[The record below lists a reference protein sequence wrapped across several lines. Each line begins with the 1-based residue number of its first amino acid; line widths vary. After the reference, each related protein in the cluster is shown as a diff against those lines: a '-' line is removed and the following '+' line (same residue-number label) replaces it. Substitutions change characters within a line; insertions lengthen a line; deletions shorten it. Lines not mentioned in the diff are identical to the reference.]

1 MKDSVLEALEFINV
15 SSLSYSE
22 WLQVGMALKAEGY
35 DCSVWENWSRADER
49 YHKGECERKWRG
61 FNGSANPVTG
71 ATIVQ
76 MAKSRGYAP
85 SSRYEGDGCLGWDD
99 EIEYDGELIS
109 LTKAIYKEGYEQ
121 LIEYLETLYKSDDI
135 VGYCTTDS
143 FYSSEKEKWM
153 PKNGVYHRTAGELIN
168 ALKKYKDDIGAAVGD
183 YKKEAGAWIRI
194 NPLDGKYVNR
204 ENVMAFRYV
213 LVESDEISQEE
224 QIQFY
229 EQWKLPIAAL
239 VNSGSK
245 SIHAIVHIDAETDEI
260 YTKRVQFLFDFLK
273 KHNFPIDES
282 NKNPNKYS
290 RMPGVYRGDKMQ
302 SLITTNMGCKNYDEW
317 FNYIDTLENA
327 FEEDNMLELF
337 DNPPELAPELIEGLI
352 RLGHK
357 LLLQGPSKSGKSF
370 MLIEL
375 SICLAEG
382 LDFIGFKCRKSKV
395 VYINLEIDRA
405 SVIHRFK
412 AIYEALGIKKPTQN
426 IKILNLRGKAKP
438 LDELVPK
445 LVKQFAGKGY
455 EAIILDPIYKTLNGD
470 ENSASD
476 MAQFT
481 NQFDIICDKLHAT
494 AIYAHHH
501 AKGTSGQKSAQ
512 DRSSGSGV
520 FARDPDGIIDFSE
533 LEFTDEFKEAHPEL
547 EYTDTG
553 WAVECITREFKK
565 PRNRN
570 VWFKYPLHIVDGG
583 TLDELLVKGDARL
596 TMKKTNEQKWKEKE
610 KDFHRA
616 YDANDLFGDGV
627 LVNDLVTYL
636 GYDKKTVVAHALRFH
651 YELVDNE
658 TKVVRREE
666 VDLEEN

>member
-1 MKDSVLEALEFINV
+1 MKDNILEALEHIDPA
-15 SSLSYSE
+15 SLNYSE
-22 WLQVGMALKAEGY
+22 WLQVGMALKDEGY
-35 DCSVWENWSRADER
+35 DVSVWENWSKADER
-49 YHKGECERKWRG
+49 YHAGECERKWRG
-61 FNGSANPVTG
+61 FNGSSNPVKAG
-71 ATIVQ
+71 TIMQ
-76 MAKSRGYAP
+76 MAMNNGYHP
-85 SSRYEGDGCLGWDD
+85 TNYEGDGCLNWDD
-99 EIEYDGELIS
+99 EIEFDGVLVS
-109 LTKAIYKEGYEQ
+109 LTHEIHLAPYEQ
-121 LIEYLETLYKSDDI
+121 LIKYIETLFSPNEI
-135 VGYCTTDS
+135 VGYVTSDTRFNRDKDK
-143 FYSSEKEKWM
+143 FE
-153 PKNGVYHRTAGELIN
+153 PLRGVYHRTALEVIN

-194 NPLDGKYVNR
+194 NPLDGSGVSR
-204 ENVMAFRYV
+204 DNVTAYRHV
-213 LVESDEISQEE
+213 LVESDEIPQEE

-245 SIHAIVHIDAETDEI
+245 SIHAIVKIYAENDEI
-260 YTKRVQFLFDFLK
+260 YQKRVQFLFEFLK

-282 NKNPNKYS
+282 NKNPNKLS
-290 RMPGVYRGDKMQ
+290 RMPGVYRGDKLQ
-302 SLITTNMGCKNYDEW
+302 NLITTDIGCKDWDEW

-327 FEEDNMLELF
+327 FEEDNMLDLF
-337 DNPPELAPELIEGLI
+337 DNPPELAPELIGGLV

-382 LDFIGFKCRKSKV
+382 LDFIGFPCRKSKV

-426 IKILNLRGKAKP
+426 ITILNLRGKAKP
-438 LDELVPK
+438 LDQLVPL
-445 LVKQFAGKGY
+445 LVKQFHDKGY
-455 EAIILDPIYKTLNGD
+455 EAVIIDPIYKTLNGD

-533 LEFTDEFKEAHPEL
+533 LEMDEDYRKDHPDL

-553 WAVECITREFKK
+553 WQVECITREFKK
-565 PRNRN
+565 PRTKK
-570 VWFKYPLHIVDGG
+570 VWFKYPLHIVDTGE
-583 TLDELLVKGDARL
+583 LDPLLVKGDARL
-596 TMKKTNEQKWKEKE
+596 NQKKTGEEQWEEK
-610 KDFHRA
+610 KQNFINA
-616 YDANDLFGDGV
+616 YNANNFDGSGV
-627 LVNDLVTYL
+627 SVIDMATYL
-636 GYDKKTVVAHALRFH
+636 GVSKNTVINHAERFNKEFELNEDRTIVKK
-651 YELVDNE
+651 
-658 TKVVRREE
+658 KEE
-666 VDLEEN
+666 IS

>member
-1 MKDSVLEALEFINV
+1 MKDNILEALEHIDPA
-15 SSLSYSE
+15 SLNYSE
-22 WLQVGMALKAEGY
+22 WLQVGMALKDEGY
-35 DCSVWENWSRADER
+35 DVSVWENWSKADER
-49 YHKGECERKWRG
+49 YHAGECERKWRG
-61 FNGSANPVTG
+61 FNGSSNPVKAG
-71 ATIVQ
+71 TIMQ
-76 MAKSRGYAP
+76 MAMNNGYHP
-85 SSRYEGDGCLGWDD
+85 TNYEGDGCLNWDD
-99 EIEYDGELIS
+99 EIEFDGVLVS
-109 LTKAIYKEGYEQ
+109 LTHEIHLAPYEQ
-121 LIEYLETLYKSDDI
+121 LIKYIETLFNPNEI
-135 VGYCTTDS
+135 VGYVTSDTRFNRDKDK
-143 FYSSEKEKWM
+143 FE
-153 PKNGVYHRTAGELIN
+153 PLRGVYHRTALEVIN

-194 NPLDGKYVNR
+194 NPLDGSGVSR
-204 ENVMAFRYV
+204 DNVTAYRHV
-213 LVESDEISQEE
+213 LVESDEIPQEE

-245 SIHAIVHIDAETDEI
+245 SVHAIVKIYAENDEI
-260 YTKRVQFLFDFLK
+260 YQKRVQFLFEFLK

-282 NKNPNKYS
+282 NKNPNKLS
-290 RMPGVYRGDKMQ
+290 RMPGVYRGDKLQ
-302 SLITTNMGCKNYDEW
+302 SLITTDIGCKDWDEW

-327 FEEDNMLELF
+327 FEEDNMLDLF
-337 DNPPELAPELIEGLI
+337 DNPPELAPELIGGLV

-382 LDFIGFKCRKSKV
+382 LDFIGFPCRKSKV

-426 IKILNLRGKAKP
+426 ITILNLRGKAKP
-438 LDELVPK
+438 LDQLVPL
-445 LVKQFAGKGY
+445 LVKQFHDKGY
-455 EAIILDPIYKTLNGD
+455 EAVIIDPIYKTLNGD

-533 LEFTDEFKEAHPEL
+533 LEMDEDYRKDHPDL

-553 WAVECITREFKK
+553 WQVECITREFKK
-565 PRNRN
+565 PRTKK
-570 VWFKYPLHIVDGG
+570 VWFKYPLHIVDTGE
-583 TLDELLVKGDARL
+583 LDPLLVKGDARL
-596 TMKKTNEQKWKEKE
+596 NQKKTGEEQWEEK
-610 KDFHRA
+610 KQNFINA
-616 YDANDLFGDGV
+616 YNANNFDGTGV
-627 LVNDLVTYL
+627 SVIDMATYL
-636 GYDKKTVVAHALRFH
+636 GVSKNTVINHAERFNKEFELNEDRTIVKK
-651 YELVDNE
+651 
-658 TKVVRREE
+658 KEE
-666 VDLEEN
+666 IS

>member
-1 MKDSVLEALEFINV
+1 MKDNILEALEHIDPA
-15 SSLSYSE
+15 SLNYSE
-22 WLQVGMALKAEGY
+22 WLQVGMALKDEGY
-35 DCSVWENWSRADER
+35 DVSVWENWSKADER
-49 YHKGECERKWRG
+49 YHAGECERKWRG
-61 FNGSANPVTG
+61 FNGSSNPVKAG
-71 ATIVQ
+71 TIMQ
-76 MAKSRGYAP
+76 MAMNNGYHP
-85 SSRYEGDGCLGWDD
+85 TNYEGDGCLNWDD
-99 EIEYDGELIS
+99 EIEFDGVLVS
-109 LTKAIYKEGYEQ
+109 LTHEIHLAPYEQ
-121 LIEYLETLYKSDDI
+121 LIKYIETLFNPNEI
-135 VGYCTTDS
+135 VGYVTSDTRFNRD
-143 FYSSEKEKWM
+143 KEKFE
-153 PKNGVYHRTAGELIN
+153 PLRGVYHRTALEVIN

-194 NPLDGKYVNR
+194 NPLDGSGVSR
-204 ENVMAFRYV
+204 DNVTAYRHV
-213 LVESDEISQEE
+213 LVESDEIPQEE

-245 SIHAIVHIDAETDEI
+245 SIHAIVKIYAENDEI
-260 YTKRVQFLFDFLK
+260 YQKRVQFLFEFLK

-282 NKNPNKYS
+282 NKNPNKLS
-290 RMPGVYRGDKMQ
+290 RMPGVYRGDKLQ
-302 SLITTNMGCKNYDEW
+302 SLITTDIGCKDWDEW

-327 FEEDNMLELF
+327 FEEDNMLDLF
-337 DNPPELAPELIEGLI
+337 DNPPELAPELIGGLV

-382 LDFIGFKCRKSKV
+382 LDFIGFPCRKSKV

-426 IKILNLRGKAKP
+426 ITILNLRGKAKP
-438 LDELVPK
+438 LDQLVPL
-445 LVKQFAGKGY
+445 LVKQFHDKGY
-455 EAIILDPIYKTLNGD
+455 EAVIIDPIYKTLNGD

-533 LEFTDEFKEAHPEL
+533 LEMDEDYRKDHPDL

-553 WAVECITREFKK
+553 WQVECITREFKK
-565 PRNRN
+565 PRTKK
-570 VWFKYPLHIVDGG
+570 VWFKYPLHIVDTGE
-583 TLDELLVKGDARL
+583 LDPLLVKGDARL
-596 TMKKTNEQKWKEKE
+596 NQKKTGEEQWEEK
-610 KDFHRA
+610 KQNFINA
-616 YDANDLFGDGV
+616 YNANNFDGTGV
-627 LVNDLVTYL
+627 SVIDMATYL
-636 GYDKKTVVAHALRFH
+636 GVSKNTVINHAERFNKEFELNEDRTIVKK
-651 YELVDNE
+651 
-658 TKVVRREE
+658 KEE
-666 VDLEEN
+666 IS

>member
-1 MKDSVLEALEFINV
+1 MKDNILEALEHIDPA
-15 SSLSYSE
+15 SLNYSE
-22 WLQVGMALKAEGY
+22 WLQVGMALKDEGY
-35 DCSVWENWSRADER
+35 DVSVWENWSKADER
-49 YHKGECERKWRG
+49 YHAGECERKWRG
-61 FNGSANPVTG
+61 FNGSSNPVKAG
-71 ATIVQ
+71 TIMQ
-76 MAKSRGYAP
+76 MAMNNGYHP
-85 SSRYEGDGCLGWDD
+85 TNYEGDGCLNWDD
-99 EIEYDGELIS
+99 EIEFDGVLVS
-109 LTKAIYKEGYEQ
+109 LTHEIHLAPYEQ
-121 LIEYLETLYKSDDI
+121 LIRYIETLFSPNEI
-135 VGYCTTDS
+135 VGYVTSDTRFNRD
-143 FYSSEKEKWM
+143 KEKFE
-153 PKNGVYHRTAGELIN
+153 PLRGVYHRTALEVIN
-168 ALKKYKDDIGAAVGD
+168 ALKKYKDDVGAAVGD

-194 NPLDGKYVNR
+194 NPLDGSGVSR
-204 ENVMAFRYV
+204 DNVTAYRHV
-213 LVESDEISQEE
+213 LVESDEIPQEE

-245 SIHAIVHIDAETDEI
+245 SIHAIVKIYAENDEI
-260 YTKRVQFLFDFLK
+260 YQKRVQFLFEFLK

-282 NKNPNKYS
+282 NKNPNKLS
-290 RMPGVYRGDKMQ
+290 RMPGVYRGDKLQ
-302 SLITTNMGCKNYDEW
+302 SLITTDIGCKDWDEW

-327 FEEDNMLELF
+327 FEEDNMLDLF
-337 DNPPELAPELIEGLI
+337 DNPPELAPELIGGLV

-382 LDFIGFKCRKSKV
+382 LDFIGFPCRKSKV

-426 IKILNLRGKAKP
+426 ITILNLRGKAKP
-438 LDELVPK
+438 LDQLVPL
-445 LVKQFAGKGY
+445 LVKQFHDKGY
-455 EAIILDPIYKTLNGD
+455 EAVIIDPIYKTLNGD

-533 LEFTDEFKEAHPEL
+533 LEMDEDYRKDHPDL

-553 WAVECITREFKK
+553 WQVECITREFKK
-565 PRNRN
+565 PRTKK
-570 VWFKYPLHIVDGG
+570 VWFKYPLHIVDTGE
-583 TLDELLVKGDARL
+583 LDPLLVKGDARL
-596 TMKKTNEQKWKEKE
+596 NQKKTGEEQWEEK
-610 KDFHRA
+610 KQNFINA
-616 YDANDLFGDGV
+616 YNANNFDGTGV
-627 LVNDLVTYL
+627 SVIDMATYL
-636 GYDKKTVVAHALRFH
+636 GVSKNTVINHAERFNKEFELNEDRTIVKK
-651 YELVDNE
+651 
-658 TKVVRREE
+658 KEE
-666 VDLEEN
+666 IS

>member
-1 MKDSVLEALEFINV
+1 MKDNILEALEHIDPA
-15 SSLSYSE
+15 SLNYSE
-22 WLQVGMALKAEGY
+22 WLQVGMALKDEGY
-35 DCSVWENWSRADER
+35 DVSVWENWSKADER
-49 YHKGECERKWRG
+49 YHAGECERKWRG
-61 FNGSANPVTG
+61 FNGSSNPVKAG
-71 ATIVQ
+71 TIMQ
-76 MAKSRGYAP
+76 MAMNNGYHP
-85 SSRYEGDGCLGWDD
+85 TNYEGDGCLNWDD
-99 EIEYDGELIS
+99 EIEFDGVLVS
-109 LTKAIYKEGYEQ
+109 LTHEIHLAPYEQ
-121 LIEYLETLYKSDDI
+121 LIKYIETLFSPNEI
-135 VGYCTTDS
+135 VGYVTSDTRFNRD
-143 FYSSEKEKWM
+143 KEKFE
-153 PKNGVYHRTAGELIN
+153 PLRGVYHRTALEVIN

-194 NPLDGKYVNR
+194 NPLDGSGVSR
-204 ENVMAFRYV
+204 DNVTAYRHV
-213 LVESDEISQEE
+213 LVESDEIPQEE

-245 SIHAIVHIDAETDEI
+245 SIHAIVKIYAENDEI
-260 YTKRVQFLFDFLK
+260 YQKRVQFLFEFLK

-282 NKNPNKYS
+282 NKNPNKLS
-290 RMPGVYRGDKMQ
+290 RMPGVYRGDKLQ
-302 SLITTNMGCKNYDEW
+302 SLITTDIGCKDWDEW

-327 FEEDNMLELF
+327 FEEDNMLDLF
-337 DNPPELAPELIEGLI
+337 DNPPELAPELIGGLV

-382 LDFIGFKCRKSKV
+382 LDFIGFPCRKSKV

-426 IKILNLRGKAKP
+426 ITILNLRGKAKP
-438 LDELVPK
+438 LDQLVPL
-445 LVKQFAGKGY
+445 LVKQFHDKGY
-455 EAIILDPIYKTLNGD
+455 EAVIIDPIYKTLNGD

-533 LEFTDEFKEAHPEL
+533 LEMDEDYRKDHPDL

-553 WAVECITREFKK
+553 WQVECITREFKK
-565 PRNRN
+565 PRTKK
-570 VWFKYPLHIVDGG
+570 VWFKYPLHIVDTGE
-583 TLDELLVKGDARL
+583 LDPLLVKGDARL
-596 TMKKTNEQKWKEKE
+596 NQKKTGEEQWEEK
-610 KDFHRA
+610 KQNFINA
-616 YDANDLFGDGV
+616 YNANNFDGTGV
-627 LVNDLVTYL
+627 SVIDMATYL
-636 GYDKKTVVAHALRFH
+636 GVSKNTVINHAERFNKEFELNEDRTMVKK
-651 YELVDNE
+651 
-658 TKVVRREE
+658 KEE
-666 VDLEEN
+666 IS